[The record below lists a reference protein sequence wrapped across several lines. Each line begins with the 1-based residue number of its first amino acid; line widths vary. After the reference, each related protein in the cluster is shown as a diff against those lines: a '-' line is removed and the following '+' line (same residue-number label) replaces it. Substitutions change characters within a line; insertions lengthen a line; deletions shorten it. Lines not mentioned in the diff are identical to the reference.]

1 MNVLLDCSPKESV
14 VVLESLVSK
23 CDFGPRE
30 ECPRESSEPALW
42 LLQGGRRALSASVS
56 FCSPPLLG
64 LLLFITSFEISH
76 EARIS
81 ARRAGFFPSM
91 RQALRYLFL
100 SAIVDTVV

>member
-1 MNVLLDCSPKESV
+1 MLDCSPKENV

-30 ECPRESSEPALW
+30 ECRCPRESSEPALW
-42 LLQGGRRALSASVS
+42 PLQGGRRALSASVS

-64 LLLFITSFEISH
+64 LLLFITSFEISY
-76 EARIS
+76 EAEIS
-81 ARRAGFFPSM
+81 ARRAGFLPSV

-100 SAIVDTVV
+100 SAIVDMVV